1 MCVFYIIMEFTLH
14 SYGMFLKILIK
25 GEIMTSLPLG
35 NDNDLDDAQ
44 FYNRV
49 DEISFL
55 SDNLELTKKG
65 STPTILLTGI
75 RGVGKSALMKKLK
88 KNLQNEYLVVY
99 MDLSAIDKYKKNSLT
114 RFDFMKLF
122 YESIIKS
129 CSESN
134 IITID
139 TKILKYFKTRNFK
152 LDKINKIPLL
162 PLTEEDYTKFTTFVM
177 DLPQQIYENYKKQIN
192 GVLIFMDEFQILK
205 QLDED
210 VNGFLWYIRS
220 VIQSQNHI
228 GYIFSGSMS
237 VKDELIADI
246 AGQKG
251 AFGGRILNFE
261 ITTFSFDT
269 TKNYLKE
276 KADYLKF
283 TDDGFKR
290 FSKGT
295 TGTPYY
301 INSFARLLPPNEEL
315 NEDKII
321 SEFRKSLPYLLIH
334 LTNEWYKL
342 NNQEKRIITS
352 LIEKPLKRI
361 EIANK
366 LEVTSGAIGASLKTL
381 QNKSLIESDN
391 KKYEIYDSIFKE
403 WLKKE
408 YEEKGDYPY

>member
-1 MCVFYIIMEFTLH
+1 
-14 SYGMFLKILIK
+14 
-25 GEIMTSLPLG
+25 MTSLPLG
-35 NDNDLDDAQ
+35 NDNDLDDTQ

-139 TKILKYFKTRNFK
+139 TKILKYFKNRNFK
-152 LDKINKIPLL
+152 LDKIETINKIPLL

-177 DLPQQIYENYKKQIN
+177 DLPQQIYGNYKKQIN

-283 TDDGFKR
+283 TDDGLKR
-290 FSKGT
+290 FYKCTKGI
-295 TGTPYY
+295 PYY
-301 INSFARLLPPNEEL
+301 INSFARLLPPNEKL

-321 SEFRKSLPYLLIH
+321 SEFRKSLPYLLLH

-381 QNKSLIESDN
+381 QNKSLIELDN